1 LYHKINE
8 AISTLKLEVRGMFGN
23 RLVIKDKGNVLKGI
37 LVILPALIIYTMI
50 VYYPLVRSFA
60 YSVTNFDGGI
70 KAAKFIGLSNF
81 KDMFKD
87 DLVISGI
94 LNTFK
99 FTIFTTIFANFIA
112 LLLALILD
120 SNIKSKHYLRAV
132 FFIPCLINYV
142 VISAVFSN
150 ILQYNGL
157 LNSFFDIIGLS
168 DMKIDW
174 FGSTGLALPMLM
186 SLNVWQWA
194 GYGAIIYLAG
204 LQSIPREYYEAAEV
218 DGSGKFNTFT
228 KITFPLLAPSFTIM
242 TFMSLT
248 GGLKLFELPY
258 VLTKGGPGNATQ
270 TIGTAIYTLAFGYSK
285 MGYATAVSIVFF
297 VIIAILSVIQV
308 YFMRRNEVQL

>member
-1 LYHKINE
+1 MAGSHS
-8 AISTLKLEVRGMFGN
+8 AKLE
-23 RLVIKDKGNVLKGI
+23 KGNILKGI
-37 LVILPALIIYTMI
+37 SVILPALVIYTLI
-50 VYYPLVRSFA
+50 VYYPLIRSFA
-60 YSVTNFDGGI
+60 YSVTDFDGGI
-70 KAAKFIGLSNF
+70 RPANFVGLANF

-87 DLVISGI
+87 DIVISGI
-94 LNTFK
+94 FNTFK
-99 FTIFTTIFANFIA
+99 FTIFTTVFANLIA
-112 LLLALILD
+112 FCLALILD
-120 SNIKSKHYLRAV
+120 SNIKTKKYLRAV

-157 LNSFFDIIGLS
+157 FNAFFDIIGLKEL
-168 DMKIDW
+168 KIDW
-174 FGSTGLALPMLM
+174 FGSKDLALPMLM
-186 SLNVWQWA
+186 VLNVWQWA

-204 LQSIPREYYEAAEV
+204 LQSIPREYYEAARV
-218 DGSGKFNTFT
+218 DGSGAFNTFFR
-228 KITFPLLAPSFTIM
+228 ITIPLLAPSFTIM

-297 VIIAILSVIQV
+297 LIIAALSVIQV
-308 YFMRRNEVQL
+308 YSMRRNEVQL